1 MRMLGGW
8 YGFRMKL
15 VLGLWGENGCDGL
28 CFDKNGLNVLKLII
42 FNYKNLVISKIFFYL
57 CPVVDGNE
65 PMIRLRFAF
74 VAG

>member
-1 MRMLGGW
+1 MRMLGEW

-65 PMIRLRFAF
+65 PMKRLRFAF